1 MIVDGMVHLVLLRHM
16 KTVPSFLL
24 AIFSAILLAS
34 GCQKKTVATNSNPQT
49 RTELPDKTKPLQAAD
64 LVGYDGTKLRK
75 SVQQIKDANDRRS
88 RAMEKLTE
96 TGPDQ

>member
-1 MIVDGMVHLVLLRHM
+1 M
-16 KTVPSFLL
+16 KTILSLFL
-24 AIFSAILLAS
+24 AIIFSTILLVS
-34 GCQKKTVATNSNPQT
+34 GCHKKTAATNPDPQSK
-49 RTELPDKTKPLQAAD
+49 TELPHNTRPLQAAD

-75 SVQQIKDANDRRS
+75 SVQQIKDATDKRS